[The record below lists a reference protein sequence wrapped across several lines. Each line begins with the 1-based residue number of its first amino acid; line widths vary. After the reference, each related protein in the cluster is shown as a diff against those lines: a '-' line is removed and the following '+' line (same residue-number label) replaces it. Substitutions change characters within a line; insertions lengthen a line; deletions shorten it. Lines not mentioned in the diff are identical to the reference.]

1 MKHKGRAVMIDVLKF
16 FLFIFFLLI
25 LYFGMIAIAFQIKFA
40 GSTYYH
46 QKVFYD
52 STPMDQQ
59 KVRWPG

>member
-1 MKHKGRAVMIDVLKF
+1 MIDVLKF